1 MKKVSVLFFLMLL
14 SVAVNSIAQA
24 PAPADFFAGKWDI
37 VVAGT
42 PNGDTQLVANL
53 VRKDGK
59 LTGEITTPA
68 DATKGA
74 IPITKIEEGT
84 DKLALYFTA
93 QGYDV
98 NLDLAKVDDDNLKGS
113 LMNMFDAK
121 AKRLKE

>member
-1 MKKVSVLFFLMLL
+1 MKKVSIFFLFMLL

-37 VVAGT
+37 MVAGT

-68 DATKGA
+68 DTTKGA

-121 AKRLKE
+121 AKRLK

>member
-1 MKKVSVLFFLMLL
+1 MKKVSAFFFFLLL
-14 SVAVNSIAQA
+14 IIAGNSIAQA
-24 PAPADFFAGKWDI
+24 PVPADFFAGKWDI

-68 DATKGA
+68 DTTKGA
-74 IPITKIEEGT
+74 IPITKIDEGT

-98 NLDLAKVDDDNLKGS
+98 NLDLTKVDDDNLKGS

-121 AKRLKE
+121 AKRLK